1 MIVNFNITFMR
12 GAFALLY
19 FVMFS
24 WGRMPEIVTKCG
36 YSPSLGN
43 FLKKESIIGRETSAE
58 RKYAIG

>member
-1 MIVNFNITFMR
+1 MR

-24 WGRMPEIVTKCG
+24 WERMPEITTKCG